1 MNDNAQKCIIRAMKR
16 DSYIEKLVDWKSSP
30 RRKPLILEGARQVG
44 KTWLMQEFAKTR
56 YKNRVY
62 ARFDKDK
69 TLRGIFSRDFDVG
82 RIVRE
87 LEILYHTR
95 IDPSDTV
102 LLFDEIQACKN
113 ALTSL
118 KYFCED
124 RPDIHVIAAG
134 SLLGLMYRD
143 DEVDDGSDGDRGDG
157 TDETTGF
164 PVGKVNTIPVHPLSF
179 NEFLMAIGE
188 ERIAEAIQN
197 RDWQTLRD
205 VHEIVAEKL
214 RYYYVVGGMP
224 EAVSAYIETGNFIDV
239 RAVHR
244 EILGGYRR
252 DISKHAP
259 KSDVR
264 KIELCWQSVPV
275 QLAREN
281 KKFTYSALRKGSRA
295 AEFRDPLAWLEDA
308 GLIYLNRRITAPHL
322 PLDAYSNGGFKVYAL
337 DVGLL
342 STMSGLAPEVVL
354 EGSRVFREFKGSLTE
369 QYVCQQLLADTDL
382 RPCYWSTEDSRT
394 EIDFLFQK
402 GMSVCPLEVK
412 SEGNVRSQS
421 LKSYIRK
428 FRPNTAYRA
437 SMLPFEEQKITIDD
451 GDFCN
456 LVNLPLYA
464 ISSGICTGKD

>member
-1 MNDNAQKCIIRAMKR
+1 MKR
-16 DSYIEKLVDWKSSP
+16 DSYIIKLAEWKVSS

-44 KTWLMQEFAKTR
+44 KTWLMMEFAKHH
-56 YKNRVY
+56 YNNMVY
-62 ARFDKDK
+62 ARFDKDM
-69 TLRGIFSRDFDVG
+69 TLRRIFSRDFDVG

-113 ALTSL
+113 ALTAL

-124 RPDIHVIAAG
+124 RPDLHVIAAG

-143 DEVDDGSDGDRGDG
+143 DEVDGSDSDSGDG
-157 TDETTGF
+157 MSETTGF

-179 NEFLMAIGE
+179 IEYLTANGE
-188 ERIAEAIQN
+188 EGIAAAIRN
-197 RDWQTLRD
+197 REWGALRD
-205 VHEIVAEKL
+205 VHEVVAEKL

-224 EAVSAYIETGNFIDV
+224 EAVSAYIESRNFIDA
-239 RAVHR
+239 RTVHR
-244 EILGGYRR
+244 EILAGYRR

-259 KSDVR
+259 KPDVR
-264 KIELCWQSVPV
+264 KIEMCWQSIPV

-295 AEFRDPLAWLEDA
+295 SEFRDPLAWLEDA
-308 GLIYLNRRITAPHL
+308 GLIYLNRRVATPHL
-322 PLDAYSNGGFKVYAL
+322 PLDAYSDGGFKVYTL

-342 STMSGLAPEVVL
+342 ATMSGLAPEVVL
-354 EGSRVFREFKGSLTE
+354 DGSRVFREFKGALTE
-369 QYVCQQLLADTDL
+369 QYVCQQLLAETDL

-421 LKSYIRK
+421 LKSYIRR
-428 FRPNTAYRA
+428 FRPDTAYRA
-437 SMLPFEEQKITIDD
+437 SMLPFEEQNITMDD
-451 GDFCN
+451 GCPCK

-464 ISSGICTGKD
+464 VSSGIDAV